1 MPYLIGL
8 DIGTTG
14 AKMLLLNLGGAVIAV
29 ATSEYPMSTPRPLWS
44 EQNPE
49 DWWKATQ
56 HSFKKILA
64 QAGVNPEEIVGIGL
78 TGQMHGLVLLD
89 KNGGVLRPS
98 IMWNDQ
104 RTSAQCESITEK
116 VGLPKLMEVAANPVL
131 PGFTAPKILWV
142 RENEPDIFKRI
153 AHVLLP
159 KDYIRYRL
167 TGEYATDVSD
177 ASGTSLLDVRY
188 RRWSEE
194 ILDVLD
200 IPKNWMPRLHESPD
214 VAGRV
219 SGIGA
224 EMAGIKSGVPVV
236 AGAGDQAAGAIGNG
250 IVIAG
255 TVSVTL
261 GTSGVVFMHTDQ
273 LVVEQEGRLHAFC
286 HAVPRKWH
294 VMGVTLAAGG
304 SLRWFRDTLGQ
315 PESATAQV
323 KNVDPYEV
331 LLKGASNVTAGS
343 EGLVFLPY
351 LTGERTPHPDPYAR
365 GSFIGLTLRHS
376 KSHMV
381 RAVLE
386 GVAYSLRDCLE
397 LTKNLGLE
405 IKQVRASGGG
415 SRSALWRQILAD
427 VFNTDLVTVTSL
439 SGASYG
445 AALLS
450 GVGTGMYKN
459 VNEAC
464 GKTIRLSTKTVPD
477 LHRAEMYD
485 HYYRVYRDLYPA
497 LKPTFNRISHIL

>member
-1 MPYLIGL
+1 MPFLLGL

-14 AKMLLLNLGGAVIAV
+14 AKALLLNLDGTVVAV

-56 HSFKKILA
+56 HSFKRVLSK
-64 QAGVNPEEIVGIGL
+64 AGVNPDEIVGIGL

-89 KNGGVLRPS
+89 KNGGILRPCM
-98 IMWNDQ
+98 MWNDQ

-116 VGLPKLMEVAANPVL
+116 VGLRKLMEVTANPVL

-153 AHVLLP
+153 AHLLLP

-177 ASGTSLLDVRY
+177 ASGTSLLDVRQ

-200 IPKNWMPRLHESPD
+200 IPKNWMPRVYESPH
-214 VAGRV
+214 VTGTV
-219 SGIGA
+219 SQIGA
-224 EMAGIKSGVPVV
+224 EMVGIKSGVPVV
-236 AGAGDQAAGAIGNG
+236 AGAGDQASGAIGNG

-261 GTSGVVFMHTDQ
+261 GTSGVVFTHTDQ

-286 HAVPRKWH
+286 HAVPGKWH

-315 PESATAQV
+315 PESAIAQA
-323 KNVDPYEV
+323 KNVDSYEV
-331 LLKGASNVTAGS
+331 LLEGASKVSAGS

-397 LTKNLGLE
+397 LTKSLGLE

-415 SRSALWRQILAD
+415 SRSDLWRQILAD
-427 VFNTDLVTVTSL
+427 VFNTDLVTVTSTE
-439 SGASYG
+439 GASYG

-450 GVGTGMYKN
+450 GVGTGIYQN

-464 GKTIRLSTKTVPD
+464 ERTIHLSAKTVPD
-477 LHRAEMYD
+477 VHRAGIYD
-485 HYYRVYRDLYPA
+485 RYYRIYRDLYPA